1 MKIAT
6 LGSCQ
11 AMALNWYVHQLLP
24 DSECKWVSPEIFQFW
39 ENKPEYT
46 STTSIW
52 QSQANHNIFNTDE
65 GIDYIKSADY
75 IIYQKIKPSTS
86 TSFNYEKIESYVKPS
101 AQVMSLTYIH
111 YDKSA
116 SDPLKGMSEREK
128 RLSPD
133 IRISKLISEH
143 PERENFKFN
152 QKGTHCNSILFLEI
166 LREICKRLKWDFV
179 DDSVYNKL
187 KNQHYPF
194 GENL

>member
-39 ENKPEYT
+39 GNNPQYT
-46 STTSIW
+46 STKSMW

-75 IIYQKIKPSTS
+75 IVYQKIKPSTS
-86 TSFNYEKIESYVKPS
+86 ASFNHEKIESYVKPS

-116 SDPLKGMSEREK
+116 IDPLQGMFEREE

-133 IRISKLISEH
+133 IKISKLISEH

-166 LREICKRLKWDFV
+166 LREICGKFNWVFFNEEQYIKIKEK
-179 DDSVYNKL
+179 Y
-187 KNQHYPF
+187 YPF

>member
-11 AMALNWYVHQLLP
+11 AMALNWYAHQLLP
-24 DSECKWVSPEIFQFW
+24 DSECKWISPEIFQFW
-39 ENKPEYT
+39 GNTPRCT
-46 STTSIW
+46 STKSMW

-86 TSFNYEKIESYVKPS
+86 TSFNYKKIESYAKPS
-101 AQVMSLTYIH
+101 AQVISLTYIH

-116 SDPLKGMSEREK
+116 IDPLQGMVEREEI
-128 RLSPD
+128 LLPD
-133 IRISKLISEH
+133 IKISKLISGH
-143 PERENFKFN
+143 PDRKNFKFN
-152 QKGTHCNSILFLEI
+152 EKGIHCNSTFFLEI
-166 LREICKRLKWDFV
+166 LREICEKFNWDFF
-179 DDSVYNKL
+179 DDEQYIQIKE
-187 KNQHYPF
+187 KYYPF